1 MLRKHGLVLLL
12 SVVLLLGAAVAWAS
26 PAANETVADSPPA
39 AVQQANLPMH
49 TMGSNPYLIADI
61 AENANPSIVYIEVQ
75 WPESTVQQPSMDPFF
90 DTFDQWFF
98 SPFPRP
104 RNQQRSSGGTGF
116 FIDESGIILTNQHV
130 VGNLGEGQTIKV
142 TVNAPDIA
150 GEFEAN
156 LIGADATLDLA
167 VLRLVDEDLAPF
179 PVSSLGDSDA
189 TRPGE
194 WVIAIGNPYGKQFEH
209 TVTVGV
215 LSAKGREISIPTSEG
230 VRVYQNLMQTDAAIN
245 QGNSGGPLLNIEGEI
260 IGINTAVHAQAQGI
274 GFAIPINV
282 AKEVLDEL
290 IETGRVDH
298 QLPERAWVGVWY
310 LNVTEDI
317 AERLNLPDTK
327 GIIISDVIQGSP
339 AEKAGLRSMDVVRRI
354 EDVDIH
360 STEDFANAI
369 VEREPGDEVLL
380 NIIRN
385 GEPMFITVTLGDMPA
400 ERR

>member
-1 MLRKHGLVLLL
+1 MLHKPSLRVFVT
-12 SVVLLLGAAVAWAS
+12 VVLSLVMLMSVSTASLAGAE
-26 PAANETVADSPPA
+26 PAQSVS
-39 AVQQANLPMH
+39 LPMH
-49 TMGSNPYLIADI
+49 TIEGNPYLIADI
-61 AENANPSIVYIEVQ
+61 AEQANPSIVYIAVQ
-75 WPESTVQQPSMDPFF
+75 WPETTASSPADPFLDAF
-90 DTFDQWFF
+90 EQWFF
-98 SPFPRP
+98 SPMPRP
-104 RNQQRSSGGTGF
+104 RGPRSSAGTGF

-130 VGNLGEGQTIKV
+130 VGNMGENQTITV

-150 GEFEAN
+150 GDFEAS
-156 LIGADATLDLA
+156 LIGADTTLDLA
-167 VLRLVDEDLAPF
+167 VLRIRDEDLGPF
-179 PVSSLGDSDA
+179 PVSALGDSDA

-215 LSAKGREISIPTSEG
+215 LSAKGREIAVPTREG
-230 VRVYQNLMQTDAAIN
+230 ITRTYQNLMQTDAAIN
-245 QGNSGGPLLNIEGEI
+245 QGNSGGPLLNIQGEI

-282 AKEVLDEL
+282 AKDVLDEL

-298 QLPERAWVGVWY
+298 QWPDRAWVGVWY

-317 AERLNLPDTK
+317 ADRLDLPDTK

-339 AEKAGLRSMDVVRRI
+339 AETGGLRAMDVVRRI

-360 STEDFANAI
+360 STDDFANAI
-369 VEREPGDEVLL
+369 AESNPGDQVLL

-385 GEPMFITVTLGDMPA
+385 GEPMFLTITLGNMPP
-400 ERR
+400 ERRQ